1 MFPVRVTAPD
11 AVSFLKSP
19 YCTIPYAVGEG
30 YDDDILN
37 AGRSSRILLTLIM
50 TVLVTGATG
59 LLGRRVVARL
69 LGAGHSVRTMVR
81 RPGSESVFANP
92 PTEVCYGD
100 VTDPDALTEACR
112 DISEVIHLVAVIRG
126 GERQFDAINR
136 QGAAN
141 VAAAAKEAGSVR
153 RFIHVSALGAADN
166 PRLRYLYSK
175 WQGEQEVIASGLP
188 HVIIRPSLIFGPG
201 DEFTTAVAA
210 LVRTMPV
217 TPVIGS
223 GNNRLQPIHVDDVAR
238 CIVSSVGGNIRGSRI
253 LEIGGPQRLSY
264 NEIVGIV
271 ARAMGKKRLRLNIP
285 LWKIRPMV
293 AAMDIITPH
302 APINRAMLQLVT
314 LRNVAEPDSVE
325 RVFGFRPR
333 PLAGNL
339 DHVNDITFGEALRLN
354 LGMASRR

>member
-1 MFPVRVTAPD
+1 
-11 AVSFLKSP
+11 
-19 YCTIPYAVGEG
+19 
-30 YDDDILN
+30 
-37 AGRSSRILLTLIM
+37 M

-69 LGAGHSVRTMVR
+69 LDTGHSVRTMVR
-81 RPGSESVFANP
+81 RPGSENVFATP

-141 VAAAAKEAGSVR
+141 VAAAAKAAGSVR
-153 RFIHVSALGAADN
+153 RFIHVSALGAANN

-210 LVRTMPV
+210 LVRTMPI

-238 CIVSSVGGNIRGSRI
+238 CVVSSVRGNIRGNRV

-264 NEIVGIV
+264 NEVVSAV
-271 ARAMGKKRLRLNIP
+271 ARAMGRKRLRLNIP
-285 LWKIRPMV
+285 LWKIRPAV
-293 AAMDIITPH
+293 AVMDIITPR

-333 PLAGNL
+333 PMAGNI
-339 DHVNDITFGEALRLN
+339 DHVNSITFGQGLRLN